1 MCSVHGLR
9 YLVEAKNP
17 VIKTVWFITIC
28 FCVGS
33 ATAIIF
39 LNVVNWSNSP
49 AVVTS
54 VHTDLAEVGG
64 VLLQCLRMFLLK

>member
-1 MCSVHGLR
+1 MYCRVHGVR

-17 VIKTVWFITIC
+17 VIKSLWFVAVSLCFGGAATI
-28 FCVGS
+28 
-33 ATAIIF
+33 IY

-54 VHTDLAEVGG
+54 VHPDTAEVA
-64 VLLQCLRMFLLK
+64 KEKSI